1 MPSIFGKTLGTDQNS
16 FLEFGFWLSSG
27 SNFNTR
33 SGSIGIQN
41 STFDIWGVQVEAGS
55 TATPFRRNAN
65 SLQGEL
71 AACQR
76 YYFYASG
83 STMYALAQGHGT
95 SSTAA
100 QTYIRFPVEMRTGP
114 SLTARTP
121 FSQYLVIN
129 PSGGSAGNP
138 TGISLGIS
146 ARFAARIDIT
156 VSSGLTT
163 GQFAALQNGNDTTGL
178 DFSAEL

>member
-41 STFDIWGVQVEAGS
+41 NTFDIWGVQVEAGS

-71 AACQR
+71 AACKR
-76 YYFYASG
+76 YFERHVNEAPGTPGHIDVGNRPEWMLFYDEKRASPSITVLN
-83 STMYALAQGHGT
+83 STNILWVHMT
-95 SSTAA
+95 SSSTAA
-100 QTYIRFPVEMRTGP
+100 NTGFQGTLSGTTTKQARLFFLVASGISTNTIWALENTGP
-114 SLTARTP
+114 YS
-121 FSQYLVIN
+121 
-129 PSGGSAGNP
+129 
-138 TGISLGIS
+138 
-146 ARFAARIDIT
+146 IDI
-156 VSSGLTT
+156 
-163 GQFAALQNGNDTTGL
+163 
-178 DFSAEL
+178 SAEL